1 VTLSA
6 FDHALGE
13 NPALLL
19 RSDGGA
25 VRLDVARWNDSAS
38 PEDAWLLDRCSGAVV
53 DLGCGP
59 GRLLSALADRGVPAL
74 GIDVSPEAETRCRR
88 RGVPMLRADLF
99 APLPGEGR
107 WDHVLLADGNIGI
120 GGDPARLLRRA
131 DQLLRR
137 GGSVLVETDPD
148 ADAYWR
154 GSVRVATAGGLGA
167 PIPWAAIGTRAL
179 QAVGRG
185 IGLRTGSVRNG
196 DRCFVELRA
205 GPRFRR
211 R

>member
-1 VTLSA
+1 MTVSA
-6 FDHALGE
+6 FDHALGG

-205 GPRFRR
+205 GERFRR